1 MFEAENGYLIG
12 TTELFNIKVYSA
24 AAGSLATTAFFTAL
38 EGRWIV
44 ASLSG
49 VGCLLAV
56 WTVRTRLLKRTRP
69 PDEGHHLP

>member
-12 TTELFNIKVYSA
+12 TTELFNVKVCSV
-24 AAGSLATTAFFTAL
+24 AAGSLATSAFYTAL
-38 EGRWIV
+38 EGRGIL

-56 WTVRTRLLKRTRP
+56 WAAQPRLLKRTRP